1 MSNAR
6 GVNARG
12 ALGRYG
18 EELAAR
24 RLTEAGMTVLER
36 NWRCGRTGEIDI
48 VARDG
53 DALVVCEVKTRRAG
67 AFEHPMAAVTPT
79 KADRLRG
86 LARTLAAG
94 TRRGPT
100 GRRPHRR
107 RGRRPPRARRTR
119 RGARTG
125 GGLMGFA
132 RTCSVALVGVEGVIV
147 EVQADLEPGVAA
159 FTLVGLPDKS
169 LTESKDRVRAAV
181 VNSGAEWPQKK
192 LTVGLSP
199 ASVPKAG
206 SGFDL
211 AVACAVLGASERI
224 DPRMLSDIV
233 MIGELG
239 LDGRVRPVRGILPAV
254 LAAAEAGYEQVV
266 VPECA
271 AAEASLVPGVSVLGV
286 RTLRQ
291 LIAVLADEPVPDE
304 EPDEGRPDPLM
315 AGLRLPG
322 TGAAT
327 GMHTVGA
334 AQQDQGHDLADVVG
348 QLAARTAVEVAAAGG
363 HHLFL
368 EGPPGA
374 GKTMLAERL
383 PAILPSLAKEESL
396 EVTAVHS
403 VAGLLPAGKPLVDVP
418 PYCAPHHSATMQALV
433 GGGQGVARPGAVSLA
448 HRGVLFLDE
457 TPEFS
462 SQALD
467 ALRQPLEAGHVVIAR
482 SAGVVR
488 FPAKFLMVLAANPC
502 PCGRFSR
509 TDDLCECPPAAIR
522 RYQAR
527 LSGPLLDRVDLRV
540 EVDRVTRSEL
550 SQSAARGEST
560 AVVAERVRAAR
571 ERAALR
577 LAGTLWRTNS
587 EVPGR
592 ELRSRWHAAPGAM
605 DEAERSLE
613 RGLLTARGLDR
624 VLRVAWTIADLVG
637 HDRPD
642 AADVNLAL
650 QLRTG
655 VPRGMPMAIGA
666 LT

>member
-1 MSNAR
+1 
-6 GVNARG
+6 
-12 ALGRYG
+12 
-18 EELAAR
+18 
-24 RLTEAGMTVLER
+24 
-36 NWRCGRTGEIDI
+36 
-48 VARDG
+48 
-53 DALVVCEVKTRRAG
+53 
-67 AFEHPMAAVTPT
+67 
-79 KADRLRG
+79 
-86 LARTLAAG
+86 
-94 TRRGPT
+94 
-100 GRRPHRR
+100 
-107 RGRRPPRARRTR
+107 
-119 RGARTG
+119 
-125 GGLMGFA
+125 MGFA
-132 RTCSVALVGVEGVIV
+132 RTCAVALVGVEGVVV

-169 LTESKDRVRAAV
+169 LTESRDRVRAAV
-181 VNSGAEWPQKK
+181 VNSGGEWPQKK

-211 AVACAVLGASERI
+211 AVACAVLGAAERI
-224 DPRMLSDIV
+224 DPRVLADIV

-271 AAEASLVPGVSVLGV
+271 AAEAALVPGVSVLGG
-286 RTLRQ
+286 RSLRQ
-291 LIAVLADEPVPDE
+291 LVAVLADEPVPE
-304 EPDEGRPDPLM
+304 EQPDEQGRPDPLL
-315 AGLRLPG
+315 AGLRVPG
-322 TGAAT
+322 AGAAT
-327 GMHTVGA
+327 GMHSMGA
-334 AQQDQGHDLADVVG
+334 AQHDPGHDLSDVVG
-348 QLAARTAVEVAAAGG
+348 QISARTAVEVSAAGG

-383 PAILPSLAKEESL
+383 PAVLPRLTGQESL

-403 VAGLLPAGKPLVDVP
+403 VAGLLPPGKPLIDVA

-433 GGGQGVARPGAVSLA
+433 GGGPAIARPGAVSLA

-457 TPEFS
+457 TPEFN

-467 ALRQPLEAGHVVIAR
+467 ALRQPLESGHVVIAR

-488 FPAKFLMVLAANPC
+488 FPARFLMVLAANPC
-502 PCGRFSR
+502 PCGRFSQR
-509 TDDLCECPPAAIR
+509 DSLCECPPSAIR

-540 EVDRVTRSEL
+540 EVDPVSRAEL
-550 SQSAARGEST
+550 AHRGPGGEST
-560 AVVAERVRAAR
+560 QVVAARVRAAR
-571 ERAALR
+571 ERAAAR
-577 LAGTLWRTNS
+577 LAGTPWRTNS

-592 ELRSRWHAAPGAM
+592 ELRTRWHAARGAM
-605 DEAERSLE
+605 DEAERNLE
-613 RGLLTARGLDR
+613 RGVLTARGLDR
-624 VLRVAWTIADLVG
+624 VLRVAWTVADLVG

-642 AADVNLAL
+642 ATDVALAL

-655 VPRGMPMAIGA
+655 VPRGVPGA
-666 LT
+666 RPPPREPAHPGRRARRRHARTTDPAPRGGRRPLPGHRRHRGRGG

>member
-1 MSNAR
+1 
-6 GVNARG
+6 
-12 ALGRYG
+12 
-18 EELAAR
+18 
-24 RLTEAGMTVLER
+24 
-36 NWRCGRTGEIDI
+36 
-48 VARDG
+48 
-53 DALVVCEVKTRRAG
+53 
-67 AFEHPMAAVTPT
+67 
-79 KADRLRG
+79 
-86 LARTLAAG
+86 
-94 TRRGPT
+94 
-100 GRRPHRR
+100 
-107 RGRRPPRARRTR
+107 
-119 RGARTG
+119 
-125 GGLMGFA
+125 MGFA
-132 RTCSVALVGVEGVIV
+132 RTCSVALVGVEGVVV

-169 LTESKDRVRAAV
+169 LTESRDRVRAAV

-211 AVACAVLGASERI
+211 AVASAVLGASERI
-224 DPRMLSDIV
+224 DPRVLSEIV

-271 AAEASLVPGVSVLGV
+271 AAEASLVPGISVLGV

-304 EPDEGRPDPLM
+304 ELDEGRPDPLM

-327 GMHTVGA
+327 GMHTAGA

-383 PAILPSLAKEESL
+383 PAILPRLSREESL

-403 VAGLLPAGKPLVDVP
+403 IAGLLPAGKPLVDAA

-457 TPEFS
+457 TPEFG

-509 TDDLCECPPAAIR
+509 TDDLCECPPALIR

-550 SQSAARGEST
+550 SQRDARGEST
-560 AVVAERVRAAR
+560 VTVADRVRAAR
-571 ERAALR
+571 ERASVR
-577 LAGTLWRTNS
+577 LAGMPWRTNS

-613 RGLLTARGLDR
+613 RGVLTARGLDR

-642 AADVNLAL
+642 ATDVNLAL

-655 VPRGMPMAIGA
+655 VPRGVPMAIGA
-666 LT
+666 LV